1 MGVCVC
7 VMGEFELLL
16 LLLLEM
22 SAGIATWEAGEEAV
36 RLSIVGSYRHHINFS
51 PGGFHLTACKP
62 DNPTTCML
70 SIGGVAQDDRLD
82 PIRFGDIDNISSF
95 LFRFYHL

>member
-7 VMGEFELLL
+7 VMGEFELLLLLSL

-22 SAGIATWEAGEEAV
+22 SAGIATWEAGEEAA

-51 PGGFHLTACKP
+51 PGGSHLTAYI
-62 DNPTTCML
+62 DYMY
-70 SIGGVAQDDRLD
+70 AQHCRRSTWKITD
-82 PIRFGDIDNISSF
+82 
-95 LFRFYHL
+95 

>member
-1 MGVCVC
+1 MVFFSFFLFYILGERRGMGVCVC

-16 LLLLEM
+16 LLSLLEM

-51 PGGFHLTACKP
+51 PGGSHLTAYI
-62 DNPTTCML
+62 DYMY
-70 SIGGVAQDDRLD
+70 AQHCRRSTWKITD
-82 PIRFGDIDNISSF
+82 
-95 LFRFYHL
+95 